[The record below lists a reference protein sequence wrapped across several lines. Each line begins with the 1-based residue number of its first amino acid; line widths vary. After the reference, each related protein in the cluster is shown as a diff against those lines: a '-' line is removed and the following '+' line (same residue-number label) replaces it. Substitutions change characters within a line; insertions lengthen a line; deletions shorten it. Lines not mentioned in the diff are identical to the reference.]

1 MTILEDISR
10 NDDILSLPQALNEL
24 LREIEKSNYST
35 ESLARIILRD
45 PALTSRILKL
55 ANSSFYQR
63 FSRTT
68 TVQQAVQVLGI
79 STVKCMAL
87 SSSVLNPERYEKVSF
102 VNTKHLFA
110 DILTVSVAAE
120 KIAKAAGI
128 KATDESFI
136 AGLLHDVGV
145 LYFINHYPD
154 QYKKIAQKQIRAAS
168 LSGRGETGLRHRPL
182 RSRLPSG
189 GPMATACFDL

>member
-1 MTILEDISR
+1 MDKMTILEDISR

-24 LREIEKSNYST
+24 LKEIEKSNYST
-35 ESLARIILRD
+35 ESLARIILKD

-87 SSSVLNPERYEKVSF
+87 SSSVFNADRFSKAAY

-110 DILTVSVAAE
+110 DNLTVAVAAE
-120 KIAKAAGI
+120 KIAKAAGV
-128 KATDESFI
+128 KASDEVFI

-145 LYFINHYPD
+145 LYFINHSPD
-154 QYKKIAQKQIRAAS
+154 QYQ
-168 LSGRGETGLRHRPL
+168 
-182 RSRLPSG
+182 
-189 GPMATACFDL
+189 